1 MCMENLKNALK
12 SIVPSLSKS
21 DLDSKFPVIAELLMS
36 NYGVETQGQIYFFN
50 EVEFYYYDPLY
61 NDLTSSSK
69 HRITYD
75 RNALAGCWLIHSYGV
90 DLTFTSNKDEGYGGG
105 ILIRSIE
112 ASGSQKAVVGPVKCV
127 EALWE
132 ESVDAF
138 ISTAPNPKIIKIP
151 KRDIE
156 LDVPTKRIKID
167 SENKW
172 RFTIKGKNV
181 CELK

>member
-21 DLDSKFPVIAELLMS
+21 DLDSKFPVIAELLMR

-75 RNALAGCWLIHSYGV
+75 RNALAGWWFIHSYGV
-90 DLTFTSNKDEGYGGG
+90 DLTFTVHPTFRV
-105 ILIRSIE
+105 IL
-112 ASGSQKAVVGPVKCV
+112 
-127 EALWE
+127 
-132 ESVDAF
+132 
-138 ISTAPNPKIIKIP
+138 
-151 KRDIE
+151 
-156 LDVPTKRIKID
+156 
-167 SENKW
+167 
-172 RFTIKGKNV
+172 
-181 CELK
+181 